1 MQGREN
7 SPPRAAWVVARRRVA
22 TARDTLGPIPPPDV
36 GACEE
41 GGAVQIA
48 TWNVNGLRAR
58 VDYIKLWLAEREPDV
73 VGFQELKMEDDKFP
87 HDAFEDL
94 GYRCVT
100 HGQKSWNGVAIL
112 SRLPV
117 EHVESGLPGQ
127 ADFGSR
133 LIRARVGE
141 GNAAVDFTT
150 LYCPN
155 GKSTDH
161 DDFPKKLDWFDALR
175 DWAKGFVDSGTATI
189 LCGDFNIVPTALDT
203 WDEESFVGSIF
214 HTDEERA
221 RLAAVLDV
229 GLRDLYREV
238 EPDTQ
243 AFSWWDYRGGAFH
256 RKHGL
261 RIDFLLGTEAVV
273 SRLRGVEIDRDF
285 RKKKEGLTASDHAP
299 VIATLDD

>member
-1 MQGREN
+1 MPLPG
-7 SPPRAAWVVARRRVA
+7 PGAR
-22 TARDTLGPIPPPDV
+22 
-36 GACEE
+36 EE
-41 GGAVQIA
+41 GRPVQIA
-48 TWNVNGLRAR
+48 TWNINGLRAR

-73 VGFQELKMEDDKFP
+73 VGFQELKMEDEKFP
-87 HDAFEDL
+87 HDAFEEL
-94 GYRCVT
+94 GYTTVT

-141 GNAAVDFTT
+141 GDAAVDFTT

-161 DDFPKKLDWFDALR
+161 DDFPKKLAWFDALR

-203 WDEESFVGSIF
+203 WDEESFAGSIF

-285 RKKKEGLTASDHAP
+285 RKKKEELTASDHAP